1 MQSSKSSRTNNVDS
15 ARNKGEFI
23 GSSTD
28 KYLLPSSHILGE
40 LNSFLTI
47 NEHFLIAKLQ
57 NRWQTVNR
65 GKGQNEKIATKR
77 AIVFSLR

>member
-1 MQSSKSSRTNNVDS
+1 MQSSKSSRTNNADS

-40 LNSFLTI
+40 LNSFF
-47 NEHFLIAKLQ
+47 ND
-57 NRWQTVNR
+57 
-65 GKGQNEKIATKR
+65 KR
-77 AIVFSLR
+77 AFLNC